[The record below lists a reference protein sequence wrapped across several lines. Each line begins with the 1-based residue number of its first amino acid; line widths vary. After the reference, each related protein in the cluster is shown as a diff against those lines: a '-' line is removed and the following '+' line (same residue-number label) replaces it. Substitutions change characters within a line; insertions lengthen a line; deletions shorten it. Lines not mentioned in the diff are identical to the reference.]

1 MTYRQVIQIIL
12 DVPIDKLPLVYQF
25 EAILAAHDRTDAD
38 DLSTYDLMIAS
49 ESSLSRLC
57 DIREEDETGLH
68 F

>member
-1 MTYRQVIQIIL
+1 MTYRQVIQTIL

-25 EAILAAHDRTDAD
+25 VAILAAHDRTDAD
-38 DLSTYDLMIAS
+38 DLSTFDLMIAS
-49 ESSLSRLC
+49 ESSLSKLW